1 MEKKGWDGGSESGL
15 NFLRRIVTH
24 DPSGNRVRGPLGPS
38 SGVCVVDSLPP
49 VYEALF
55 AAWAVFWGQ
64 GAFAF
69 RVMRGPSHP
78 WGQVCAVLLA

>member
-1 MEKKGWDGGSESGL
+1 MTPVGTGSEA
-15 NFLRRIVTH
+15 H
-24 DPSGNRVRGPLGPS
+24 WAPS

-64 GAFAF
+64 STFAF
-69 RVMRGPSHP
+69 RVMHRPSHP
-78 WGQVCAVLLA
+78 WGQVCAALLA